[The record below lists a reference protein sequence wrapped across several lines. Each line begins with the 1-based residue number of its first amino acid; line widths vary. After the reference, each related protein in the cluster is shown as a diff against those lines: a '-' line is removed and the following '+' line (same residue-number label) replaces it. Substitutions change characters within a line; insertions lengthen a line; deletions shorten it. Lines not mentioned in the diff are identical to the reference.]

1 MECNVGATEKII
13 RFILGFVFL
22 YLGLKFNA
30 LFYVI
35 AIILFA
41 TAAIG
46 FCPLNKILGLNT
58 CKQKEKKEEVKE
70 TKQEE
75 GPEETETQEAQQQTT
90 EESE

>member
-1 MECNVGATEKII
+1 MECNVGTTEKII

-22 YLGLKFNA
+22 WLGLEFNA
-30 LFYVI
+30 IFYII

-58 CKQKEKKEEVKE
+58 CKKQEKENKMKEEA
-70 TKQEE
+70 KQENDLN
-75 GPEETETQEAQQQTT
+75 ETTTQETQQTT
-90 EESE
+90 EENE